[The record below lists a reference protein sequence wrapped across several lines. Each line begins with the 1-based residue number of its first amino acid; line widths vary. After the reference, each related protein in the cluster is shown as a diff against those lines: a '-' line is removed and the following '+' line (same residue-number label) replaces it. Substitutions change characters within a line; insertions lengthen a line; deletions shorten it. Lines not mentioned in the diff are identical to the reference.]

1 MAFLSQEGMRRR
13 AQGRAGFEGIPVE
26 DILKRV
32 SRDHSDSYD
41 IFLSQT
47 IRDAELVLGVYDQLT
62 ALGLCV
68 FCDWLD
74 APGLD
79 RSAVTPANAHYLRR
93 IMQKSAS
100 LLFLDTDGA
109 AESLWMCWELG

>member
-1 MAFLSQEGMRRR
+1 MAFLSQDDMRKR
-13 AQGRAGFEGIPVE
+13 AKGRSASEGIPVE

-32 SRDHSDSYD
+32 SRDYSDSYD

-62 ALGLCV
+62 AIGLRV

-74 APGLD
+74 APDLD
-79 RSAVTPANAHYLRR
+79 RSAVTPANAHYVRQV
-93 IMQKSAS
+93 MQKSTS
-100 LLFLDTDGA
+100 LLFLDTAG
-109 AESLWMCWELG
+109 